1 MVYAGTDYVVSSE
14 RECMKKSKKNSRID
28 RPQNQ
33 RREQQQRVQQPKGA
47 AAREQPQQGKGTI
60 TRAAA
65 VQKQQ
70 QKTRNDD
77 VGEQQKG
84 IESTW
89 KFATARR
96 AIPQNQRKEQFE

>member
-33 RREQQQRVQQPKGA
+33 RREPQQRVQQPKGA

-60 TRAAA
+60 TKRAAA
-65 VQKQQ
+65 KNAVAKEGNS
-70 QKTRNDD
+70 K
-77 VGEQQKG
+77 
-84 IESTW
+84 
-89 KFATARR
+89 R
-96 AIPQNQRKEQFE
+96 AAAKDEER

>member
-60 TRAAA
+60 TKRAAA
-65 VQKQQ
+65 KNAIA
-70 QKTRNDD
+70 KEGNS
-77 VGEQQKG
+77 K
-84 IESTW
+84 
-89 KFATARR
+89 R
-96 AIPQNQRKEQFE
+96 AAAK